1 MQFLDITGLNYYTGK
16 LKDGTLKVGAAT
28 AADSV
33 PASGITGTID
43 ISHMPATVVERLSIV
58 ATEEARLALTT
69 ATVQN
74 GDSVKV
80 TENGKMYFVK
90 DDTKLGTADAA
101 DAFEEYTVGTAAQ
114 ANYATTAGTANSVD
128 WDNVADKP
136 STFAPSAH
144 VHSSAEV
151 TTMASYELQTAASS
165 AIATTDTLNQAISK
179 LEKGVNEAKS
189 ATTTAIEGLDAT
201 VSQTAGTDG
210 LALSITEADGVITS
224 ISGSIAANTYEPYGA
239 ASTAIAALD
248 ATVSQSAGADG
259 LALQVVETDG
269 VLTSVSGSIAAN
281 TYDAYGAA
289 ATAKSDVIGANTDAS
304 SASTIYGA
312 KAYADAK
319 KSEVIGASTDAS
331 TANTVYGAKAY
342 ADAAVANIQ
351 NIGTSTIDAII
362 AGTYSAS

>member
-90 DDTKLGTADAA
+90 DDTKLGTQDAA

-224 ISGSIAANTYEPYGA
+224 ISGSIAANTY
-239 ASTAIAALD
+239 
-248 ATVSQSAGADG
+248 
-259 LALQVVETDG
+259 
-269 VLTSVSGSIAAN
+269 
-281 TYDAYGAA
+281 DAYGAA